1 MNDKKLMVYKSNHLI
16 ESAYKLNLN
25 EQRVLLICIGM
36 ITSNEPMSI
45 NDKFEVSAKNFAK
58 IFDIDERGAYD
69 QLRDVAISLHNRK
82 ITIHDNKKLITTSWI
97 SGFVEYKDNTGIIEL
112 WFSQLIL
119 PYLADLKSQF
129 TRYDLSNISGM
140 SSIYGIRL
148 YELLMQWRTKGKREI
163 EISWLKE
170 RFEIAN
176 NYNSISDLKKYV
188 INPAIN
194 NINNVSNLN
203 VTHTYRK
210 TGRTVSH
217 IIFEFNEKKVASI
230 PTPTS
235 AKPQKNRKTDEVKI
249 DNFEHFAQMR
259 QRYGDAAPV
268 PPEYIELL
276 KAAGKW

>member
-1 MNDKKLMVYKSNHLI
+1 MNDKKLMIYKSNHLI

-69 QLRDVAISLHNRK
+69 QLRDVAISLHSRK

-188 INPAIN
+188 INPAVN

-217 IIFEFNEKKVASI
+217 ITFEFNEKKVASI
-230 PTPTS
+230 LTPTS
-235 AKPQKNRKTDEVKI
+235 AKPQKNRKPDDVKI

>member
-69 QLRDVAISLHNRK
+69 QLRDVAISLHSRK

-188 INPAIN
+188 INPAVN

-217 IIFEFNEKKVASI
+217 ITFEFNEKKVASVL
-230 PTPTS
+230 TPTS
-235 AKPQKNRKTDEVKI
+235 AKPQKNRKTEDVKI

>member
-188 INPAIN
+188 INPAVN

>member
-69 QLRDVAISLHNRK
+69 QLRDVAISLHSRK

-188 INPAIN
+188 INPAVN

-217 IIFEFNEKKVASI
+217 ITFEFNEKKVASI
-230 PTPTS
+230 LTPTS
-235 AKPQKNRKTDEVKI
+235 AKPQKNRKPDDVKI

>member
-1 MNDKKLMVYKSNHLI
+1 MNDKKLMIYKSNHLI

-69 QLRDVAISLHNRK
+69 QLRDVAISLHSRK

-188 INPAIN
+188 INPAVN

-217 IIFEFNEKKVASI
+217 ITFEFNEKKVTSI
-230 PTPTS
+230 LTPTS
-235 AKPQKNRKTDEVKI
+235 AKPQKNRKPDDVKI

>member
-69 QLRDVAISLHNRK
+69 QLRDVAISLHSRK

-97 SGFVEYKDNTGIIEL
+97 SGFVEYKDNTGVIEL

-217 IIFEFNEKKVASI
+217 ITFEFNEKKVASI
-230 PTPTS
+230 PTPTA
-235 AKPQKNRKTDEVKI
+235 AKPQKNRKPDDVKI

-259 QRYGDAAPV
+259 QRYGNAAPI

>member
-188 INPAIN
+188 INPAVN

-235 AKPQKNRKTDEVKI
+235 AKPQKNRKTDDVKI

>member
-1 MNDKKLMVYKSNHLI
+1 MVYKSNHLI

-69 QLRDVAISLHNRK
+69 QLRDVAISLHSRK

-188 INPAIN
+188 INPAVN

-217 IIFEFNEKKVASI
+217 ITFEFNEKKVTSI
-230 PTPTS
+230 LTPTS
-235 AKPQKNRKTDEVKI
+235 AKPQKNRKPDDVKI

>member
-97 SGFVEYKDNTGIIEL
+97 SGFVEYKDSTGIIEL

-188 INPAIN
+188 INPAVN

-217 IIFEFNEKKVASI
+217 IIFEFNEKKVAFI

-235 AKPQKNRKTDEVKI
+235 AKPQKNRKPDDVKI

-268 PPEYIELL
+268 PPEYIEML

>member
-1 MNDKKLMVYKSNHLI
+1 MGYTHK
-16 ESAYKLNLN
+16 
-25 EQRVLLICIGM
+25 
-36 ITSNEPMSI
+36 
-45 NDKFEVSAKNFAK
+45 
-58 IFDIDERGAYD
+58 FDIDERGAYD

-188 INPAIN
+188 INPAVN

-268 PPEYIELL
+268 PPEYIALL

>member
-188 INPAIN
+188 INPAVN

-235 AKPQKNRKTDEVKI
+235 AKPQKNRKPDDVKI

>member
-188 INPAIN
+188 INPAVN

-217 IIFEFNEKKVASI
+217 ITFEFNEKKVASVL
-230 PTPTS
+230 TPTS
-235 AKPQKNRKTDEVKI
+235 AKPQKNRKTEDVKI

>member
-1 MNDKKLMVYKSNHLI
+1 MIYKSNHLI

-69 QLRDVAISLHNRK
+69 QLRDVAISLHSRK

-188 INPAIN
+188 INPAVN

-217 IIFEFNEKKVASI
+217 ITFEFNEKKVASI
-230 PTPTS
+230 LTPTS
-235 AKPQKNRKTDEVKI
+235 AKPQKNRKPDDVKI

>member
-1 MNDKKLMVYKSNHLI
+1 MIYKSNHLI

-188 INPAIN
+188 INPAVN

-217 IIFEFNEKKVASI
+217 ITFEFNEKKVASI
-230 PTPTS
+230 LTPTS
-235 AKPQKNRKTDEVKI
+235 AKPQKNRKPDDVKI

>member
-69 QLRDVAISLHNRK
+69 QLRDVAISLHSRK

-188 INPAIN
+188 INPAVN

-249 DNFEHFAQMR
+249 DIFEHFAQMR

-268 PPEYIELL
+268 PPEYIALL

>member
-1 MNDKKLMVYKSNHLI
+1 MVYKSNHLI

-69 QLRDVAISLHNRK
+69 QLRDVAISLHSRK

-188 INPAIN
+188 INPAVN

-235 AKPQKNRKTDEVKI
+235 AKPQKNRKPDDVKI

>member
-1 MNDKKLMVYKSNHLI
+1 MVYKSNHLI

-36 ITSNEPMSI
+36 INSNEPMSI

-69 QLRDVAISLHNRK
+69 QLRDVAISLHSRK

-188 INPAIN
+188 INPAVN

-217 IIFEFNEKKVASI
+217 IIFEFNEKKVAFI

-235 AKPQKNRKTDEVKI
+235 AKPQKNRKPDDVKI

-268 PPEYIELL
+268 PPEYIEML

>member
-1 MNDKKLMVYKSNHLI
+1 MVYKSNHLI

-97 SGFVEYKDNTGIIEL
+97 SGFVEYKDSTGIIEL

-188 INPAIN
+188 INPAVN

>member
-1 MNDKKLMVYKSNHLI
+1 MVYKSNHLI

-69 QLRDVAISLHNRK
+69 QLRDVAISLHSRK

-188 INPAIN
+188 INPAVN

-217 IIFEFNEKKVASI
+217 ITFEFNEKKVASVL
-230 PTPTS
+230 TPTS
-235 AKPQKNRKTDEVKI
+235 AKPQKNRKPEDVKI

>member
-188 INPAIN
+188 INPAVN

-268 PPEYIELL
+268 PPEYIALL

>member
-1 MNDKKLMVYKSNHLI
+1 MNDKKLMIYKSNHLI

-69 QLRDVAISLHNRK
+69 QLRDVAISLHSRK

-188 INPAIN
+188 INPAVN

>member
-97 SGFVEYKDNTGIIEL
+97 SGFVEYKDSTGIIEL

-188 INPAIN
+188 INPAVN

>member
-188 INPAIN
+188 INPAVN

-235 AKPQKNRKTDEVKI
+235 AKPQKNRKPDDVKI

-268 PPEYIELL
+268 PPEYIEML

>member
-36 ITSNEPMSI
+36 INSNEPMSI

-69 QLRDVAISLHNRK
+69 QLRDVAISLHSRK

-188 INPAIN
+188 INPAVN

-217 IIFEFNEKKVASI
+217 IIFEFNEKKVAFI

-235 AKPQKNRKTDEVKI
+235 AKPQKNRKPDDVKI

-268 PPEYIELL
+268 PPEYIEML

>member
-69 QLRDVAISLHNRK
+69 QLRDVAISLHSRK

-188 INPAIN
+188 INPAVN

-235 AKPQKNRKTDEVKI
+235 AKPQKNRKPDDVKI

-268 PPEYIELL
+268 PPEYIEML

>member
-188 INPAIN
+188 INPAVN

-235 AKPQKNRKTDEVKI
+235 AKPQKNRKSDDVKI

>member
-1 MNDKKLMVYKSNHLI
+1 MIYKSNHLI

-69 QLRDVAISLHNRK
+69 QLRDVAISLHSRK

-188 INPAIN
+188 INPAVN

-217 IIFEFNEKKVASI
+217 ITFEFNEKKVTSI
-230 PTPTS
+230 LTPTS
-235 AKPQKNRKTDEVKI
+235 AKPQKNRKPDDVKI

>member
-69 QLRDVAISLHNRK
+69 QLRDVAISLHSRK

-188 INPAIN
+188 INPAVN

-235 AKPQKNRKTDEVKI
+235 AKPQKNRKPDDVKI